1 MKKITL
7 ETPFGQEILYQST
20 LDAVILHLS
29 EALAPVTASY
39 AASPAMAGLVDRM
52 LPTVREEWETRTT
65 SGMAYL
71 EVTPD
76 ALTGFGFSLRL
87 DDLPDLPPLYSTL
100 DCWGLAMAVA
110 EGLRAETDD
119 PDGVTIFPLYVENT
133 LSLAVRNARV
143 TVGLTRGTSP

>member
-1 MKKITL
+1 MKKIIL
-7 ETPFGQEILYQST
+7 ETPYGQESLYQST

-29 EALAPVTASY
+29 DRLSAVTSVYSAF
-39 AASPAMAGLVDRM
+39 PAVAGLVDRM
-52 LPTVREEWETRTT
+52 LPTVREECETRTT

-76 ALTGFGFSLRL
+76 ALAGFGFSLRL

-119 PDGVTIFPLYVENT
+119 PDGVTIFPLYVENA
-133 LSLAVRNARV
+133 LGLAVRNARV
-143 TVGLTRGTSP
+143 TVGLRLGTSP